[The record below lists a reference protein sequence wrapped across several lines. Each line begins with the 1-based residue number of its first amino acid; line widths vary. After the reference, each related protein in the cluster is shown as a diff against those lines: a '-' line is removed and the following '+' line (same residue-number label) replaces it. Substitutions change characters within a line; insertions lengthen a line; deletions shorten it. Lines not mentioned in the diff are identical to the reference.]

1 MMVSIPL
8 LFYLLF
14 SFRILLV
21 SRPGLALAPA
31 PVPVLNHQAD
41 VVVGLVPQ
49 REPHGARHPAQRPLS
64 LQQL

>member
-21 SRPGLALAPA
+21 SRPGLAPA
-31 PVPVLNHQAD
+31 PVLDHQAD
-41 VVVGLVPQ
+41 VVAGLVPQ